1 MPDLVITYTFRSP
14 CACCAVVAQEDVE
27 YSGPHDLEG
36 RHTFNRRGRVPR
48 ACFLIVCSACLAR
61 LGRCRVR
68 DDCPVRPP
76 L

>member
-14 CACCAVVAQEDVE
+14 CACCAVVAREDVE

-36 RHTFNRRGRVPR
+36 HHAFSGGVEYH
-48 ACFLIVCSACLAR
+48 ACFPIVCNACLAR

-68 DDCPVRPP
+68 DACPIRTP
-76 L
+76 

>member
-14 CACCAVVAQEDVE
+14 CAYCANVVQEDVE
-27 YSGPHDLEG
+27 YSGPHDSEG
-36 RHTFNRRGRVPR
+36 HHAFTGGVECR
-48 ACFLIVCSACLAR
+48 ACFLNVCTDCLPR

-68 DDCPVRPP
+68 DDCPIWPP